1 MMPRRRGRRAAEEA
15 YKISLAQDQKDR
27 DAAIVEDEERL
38 QKEFDDKLKATI
50 NKFSALDTSLS
61 ADVTNLGDAQASLYS
76 AANTLNSAATNV
88 ENALTA
94 NQELMNTTRGDLDTS
109 RANHVLDLTS
119 GRQGLNTLMAGLHS
133 NVEKLPTVVENVA
146 EAEKKR
152 EKLQDAV
159 EGLTVVQMQP
169 KEDAARKKTNATAIA
184 EVKTLVDAL
193 SGELADRGH
202 PFHQLLT
209 GINDVRGAVIG
220 GDSSLANLLKAD
232 QQTGVGP
239 QVFQILH
246 ILRCALG
253 MRHSLQLQDPEQ
265 AIPLIR
271 ELREI
276 YNSVV
281 NADTGVTAI
290 HQLSQAAVTQ
300 RQLTEALQGL
310 PQIQDVDGE
319 RVAVNGLTTPEQLV
333 AAWQRTMVESFE
345 QVNWMLT
352 RSHFDNAIKD
362 LASDAS
368 KKALETAL
376 GKLPTADNFE
386 KHIAAVE
393 ATLKRPDVSEYLAAV
408 ERIITDK
415 MPSTTDLVTSADL
428 TNALVGENGAFSNF
442 EKTGKTALR
451 LLERQF
457 RARVEKV
464 TLSTLQRFRTRFG
477 VHGPFSERCGR
488 LPRKRLH

>member
-1 MMPRRRGRRAAEEA
+1 MPRRRGRRAAEEA

-246 ILRCALG
+246 ILRCA
-253 MRHSLQLQDPEQ
+253 
-265 AIPLIR
+265 
-271 ELREI
+271 
-276 YNSVV
+276 
-281 NADTGVTAI
+281 
-290 HQLSQAAVTQ
+290 
-300 RQLTEALQGL
+300 
-310 PQIQDVDGE
+310 
-319 RVAVNGLTTPEQLV
+319 
-333 AAWQRTMVESFE
+333 
-345 QVNWMLT
+345 
-352 RSHFDNAIKD
+352 
-362 LASDAS
+362 
-368 KKALETAL
+368 
-376 GKLPTADNFE
+376 
-386 KHIAAVE
+386 
-393 ATLKRPDVSEYLAAV
+393 
-408 ERIITDK
+408 
-415 MPSTTDLVTSADL
+415 
-428 TNALVGENGAFSNF
+428 
-442 EKTGKTALR
+442 
-451 LLERQF
+451 
-457 RARVEKV
+457 
-464 TLSTLQRFRTRFG
+464 
-477 VHGPFSERCGR
+477 
-488 LPRKRLH
+488 